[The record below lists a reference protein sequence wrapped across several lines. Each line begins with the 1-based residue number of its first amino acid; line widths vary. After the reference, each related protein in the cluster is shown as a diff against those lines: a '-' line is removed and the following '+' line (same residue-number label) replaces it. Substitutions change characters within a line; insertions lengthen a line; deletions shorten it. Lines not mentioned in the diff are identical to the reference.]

1 MTSVNNPPKFW
12 LLVVA
17 LVGVF
22 VLLAF
27 GKIEPAYGT
36 GIIGTIVGYGVGNGI
51 AAKNGEPVAPVFARK
66 QTDVEALEAENARLR
81 RSLRHEQGE

>member
-1 MTSVNNPPKFW
+1 MTTVNNPPKFW
-12 LLVVA
+12 LLVIA

-51 AAKNGEPVAPVFARK
+51 AAKNDEPVAPVFARK
-66 QTDVEALEAENARLR
+66 RTNVEALEAENAALR
-81 RSLRHEQGE
+81 RDLRDRNG